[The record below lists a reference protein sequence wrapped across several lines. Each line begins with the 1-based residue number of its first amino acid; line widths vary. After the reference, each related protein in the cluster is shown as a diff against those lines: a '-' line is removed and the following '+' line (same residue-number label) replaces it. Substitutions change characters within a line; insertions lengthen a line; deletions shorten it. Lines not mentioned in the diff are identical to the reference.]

1 MSIDPLRLPLR
12 ALMMPLQRLRRL
24 IWAVKPRSVVGAHA
38 VALTPEGKI
47 LLVKLRYARGWH
59 VPGGVRKAGETA
71 RQNALR
77 ELTEETGMLSYG
89 SIVQLLDE
97 VELVNHRSDASGVF
111 LVRDIIYRPRWT
123 LEVEEIVEAD
133 FDALPADT
141 SPRARR
147 WIETA
152 RLQLTI
158 AATNQAT

>member
-24 IWAVKPRSVVGAHA
+24 IWSVKPRSVVGAHA
-38 VALTPEGKI
+38 VALTPEGKV
-47 LLVKLRYARGWH
+47 LLVKLRYSRGWH
-59 VPGGVRKAGETA
+59 VPGGGRKAGETA
-71 RQNALR
+71 LQNALR

-111 LVRDIIYRPRWT
+111 LVRDVIYRRRWT
-123 LEVEEIVEAD
+123 LEIEETVEAD
-133 FDALPADT
+133 FDALPDDT

-147 WIETA
+147 WIEAA
-152 RLQLTI
+152 RRQLT
-158 AATNQAT
+158 AATSNQAT